1 MAKSSPGVVSFNAGE
16 ASPRLY
22 GRTDLEKYGKLC
34 RELVNTIPLV
44 QGGASKRSG
53 TRFVREATPRLISPL
68 VAVDEFTPT
77 STLLTSTDRSMGF
90 DPKFAFF
97 YSTQTSSSN
106 GQARGSSQVVLGL
119 KAQTGPGVC
128 YGGRSNDAAAAATCG
143 SITSGNAAA
152 ATLNSSASAFEGLT
166 TASFIGG
173 GVIRYQCNSS
183 YIGTPPRLAV
193 LAVGGDVIRFCEIVT
208 IDTPTS
214 AGQVTVQGANLGAE
228 YDFAILIANGRSV
241 LGAAG
246 RSNLLAMIGM
256 CDPERQG
263 VVQCAE
269 ADTADPTNTA
279 KFGSTTRCV
288 ELAEAS
294 GSGWSSA
301 VSAERVRFEENRLIL
316 DFTAVA
322 ATSIKMSVLLVDSQ
336 GSMTAQSFLTPSG
349 TGVFTA
355 LSDLPG
361 SARGGLF
368 ASSISGDSL
377 SYENGAQLALQAFTV
392 ASNAGVQAISS
403 SDNVATTEV
412 STKRDNA
419 SALSAMA
426 GAAPTLNLDLDFSS
440 SESSSISLNCTTAL
454 ASRLVLAAMATD
466 IVDPA
471 GAVRLFPWKFNEDD
485 AYVVEFG
492 NLSIAFYR
500 DGRSLTESAKV
511 IEAATNAS
519 SIVIT
524 ITGHGYSNG
533 DELYISGVLG
543 MVELFGHYLV
553 NAVTANTFSLVGVDS
568 TSYGVY
574 TGGGMASRVY
584 KIVSPYSTSD
594 LDLLQPRAG
603 LNDVLY
609 IAHPDFAPRKL
620 SRLGNTSWTLTEVVP
635 SQFPFSPEN
644 KDENSFVAASAVTG
658 TITLT
663 SSAGIFTADMI
674 GERLKL
680 REVAES
686 MNPEWK
692 AKVDFDQQEYS
703 AFQANTTSWEAGDRL
718 QYEGRVY
725 ETSRVFG
732 ATGTTGSTPPV
743 HENGYASDGDMDFR
757 FVNYGYGYA
766 RITAFTDAWR
776 VSATVEVE
784 MPKSVVSAEKSVTAM
799 SVTNP
804 ISVNVAAHGWETG
817 DRVYFRGVSGTFGGV
832 VNNQTYSITR
842 TGTGTFTIPVNGAGL
857 AGGVGVAIRMAVS
870 TNATGVTA
878 IYPSL
883 YRWSW
888 GAWGPVRGYPR
899 AVSFFEDRLC
909 WGGTRTNPQTVWC
922 SVVGDYEDHRTF
934 DEDDSALVFT
944 LASSDP
950 IQWMVEQN
958 ALLIGTSGSEFGT
971 NRNAAEPLTPETVA
985 TIRSRSRYGARP
997 GVWPVAVDNAV
1008 LFAQR
1013 AGRKLRELV
1022 WDEGADSLV
1031 AGDMTRLADHVTL
1044 GLIRELS
1051 FQAEPDRVLWAI
1063 LDDGKLIGF
1072 TYETAEQVSGWHRH
1086 ELGGTDVRVLSI
1098 ATIPHPDGD
1107 GDQTWLLVE
1116 RTVNGETRRY
1126 VEYLEKQW
1134 TRDQVIEDAVFVDS
1148 SVSYYGA
1155 PASLFQ
1161 VPHLEGEQVR
1171 VLVDGLDVGL
1181 QTVSGGQVTTATAG
1195 SAVTIGLPYTQRVTP
1210 MRLEAGASDGTAQG
1224 KNKRV
1229 KTVVVRV
1236 DQTGRGLFLEG
1247 PSGALEEVVLP
1258 EGVLTDGDSALT
1270 PFPGGYD
1277 FDGLVP
1283 LVHSTALP
1291 CTITGIYPQLST
1303 EDR

>member
-53 TRFVREATPRLISPL
+53 TRFVREPAPSLASPL
-68 VAVDEFTPT
+68 VALDSFTPT
-77 STLLTSTDRSMGF
+77 ATLLTSTDRGMGF
-90 DPKFAFF
+90 DPKFAVFF
-97 YSTQTSSSN
+97 TTQTSGST
-106 GQARGSSQVVLGL
+106 GQTRGAAQISLGM
-119 KAQTGPGVC
+119 KTASGPGVC
-128 YGGRSNDAAAAATCG
+128 FGGRSNDAAAAATCG
-143 SITSGNAAA
+143 SRSSTNALAV
-152 ATLNSSASAFEGLT
+152 LSSTASAADGATE
-166 TASFIGG
+166 ADFIGG
-173 GVIRYQCNSS
+173 GSIRYRCVSS
-183 YIGTPPRLAV
+183 YAATVPRLSV
-193 LAVGGDVIRFCEIVT
+193 WAVGGDVIRAAEIVT
-208 IDTPTS
+208 IDTPTT
-214 AGQVTVQGANLGAE
+214 AGQVTVQGANPSAV
-228 YDFAILIANGRSV
+228 YDFAIFIANGQPI

-246 RSNLLAMIGM
+246 RANLLAMMGM

-263 VVQCAE
+263 VVQYAE
-269 ADTADPTNTA
+269 ADAVDPTNSA
-279 KFGSTTRCV
+279 KFGSTLRCV
-288 ELAEAS
+288 ELGSTS
-294 GSGWSSA
+294 GSGWASA
-301 VSAERVRFEENRLIL
+301 ISASRVRFEENRLVL
-316 DFTAVA
+316 DFSTVAV
-322 ATSIKMSVLLVDSQ
+322 TSVKVSVLLVDSQ
-336 GSMTAQSFLTPSG
+336 GSLTARSFTTPAS
-349 TGVFTA
+349 TGAFTA
-355 LSDLPG
+355 LSGLSG
-361 SARGGLF
+361 FARGGIF
-368 ASSISGDSL
+368 ASSISTDS
-377 SYENGAQLALQAFTV
+377 SAYENGAQLALQAFTPS
-392 ASNAGVQAISS
+392 SNSGVQAAAST
-403 SDNVATTEV
+403 DNVVTTEV
-412 STKRDNA
+412 STRYDSV

-426 GAAPTLNLDLDFSS
+426 GATPTVNLDLDFAGAGAN
-440 SESSSISLNCTTAL
+440 SITLNCTTAL
-454 ASRLVLAAMATD
+454 SGRLVLAAVASD
-466 IVDPA
+466 ILNPV
-471 GAVRLFPWKFNEDD
+471 GSIRLFPWKFNEDD
-485 AYVVEFG
+485 AYVLEFE
-492 NLSIAFYR
+492 NERLSFYR
-500 DGRSLTESAKV
+500 NGQSLTEAAKV

-519 SIVIT
+519 SITVT
-524 ITGHGYSNG
+524 ITGHGYSDG
-533 DELYISGVLG
+533 DEIFISGMLG
-543 MVELFGHYLV
+543 MVELSGFYILTGS
-553 NAVTANTFSLVGVDS
+553 TANTFSLIGVDS
-568 TSYGVY
+568 SGFGVY
-574 TGGGMASRVY
+574 TGGGTSARVY

-784 MPKSVVSAEKSVTAM
+784 MPKSVVSVEKSVTAM

-832 VNNQTYSITR
+832 VNNQTYAITR

-1195 SAVTIGLPYTQRVTP
+1195 SAVTIGLPYAQRVTP

-1283 LVHSTALP
+1283 LVHGTALP